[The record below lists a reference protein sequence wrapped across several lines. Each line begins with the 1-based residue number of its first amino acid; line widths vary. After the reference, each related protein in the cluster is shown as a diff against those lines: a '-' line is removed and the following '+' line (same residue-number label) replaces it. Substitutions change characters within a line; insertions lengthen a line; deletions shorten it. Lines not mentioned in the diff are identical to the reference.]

1 MANDISG
8 FDSDFD
14 VDHDDTSSEV
24 DTLDS
29 AELDIN
35 VDDDA
40 EQSNTVTAFNKYF
53 DREVTFQRP
62 DEISFT
68 FFQQD
73 MNSHEMSQTEK
84 MGAMGDY
91 IRTLMPEAE
100 YREFRR
106 RSIED
111 ARRLGDKAAA
121 HFYRVMNYML
131 EFFLD
136 HIVESDQQALKKE
149 TSRAERRAAEKARR
163 RQAKKK

>member
-1 MANDISG
+1 MTLAG
-8 FDSDFD
+8 LTL
-14 VDHDDTSSEV
+14 TSMLITTTRAAKS
-24 DTLDS
+24 TSRLS
-29 AELDIN
+29 RPRHQRRRR
-35 VDDDA
+35 A

-62 DEISFT
+62 DEVSFT

-131 EFFLD
+131 EFSR
-136 HIVESDQQALKKE
+136 HIVESDEQALKKE